1 MDLKKFV
8 EDAAWNLKKAKQYT
22 NDHYAEKGFKKKSKS
37 GTGMLGRN
45 SVGMNTQGPV
55 TPRMAGGLGIRQVVN
70 TLIHTG
76 LNKTVMP
83 AVEEKLHNMARNK
96 RESDIIK
103 SGAKIVRKP
112 AQLI

>member
-1 MDLKKFV
+1 MNPKDLLNEV
-8 EDAAWNLKKAKQYT
+8 GWQLNKAKQYT
-22 NDHYAEKGFKKKSKS
+22 HDHYAEKGFKKKSKS

-45 SVGMNTQGPV
+45 AVGMNTTGPV

-83 AVEEKLHNMARNK
+83 AVEEKLNNMARNM
-96 RESDIIK
+96 REREIIK
-103 SGAKIVRKP
+103 SGAKIVRP
-112 AQLI
+112 APTLH